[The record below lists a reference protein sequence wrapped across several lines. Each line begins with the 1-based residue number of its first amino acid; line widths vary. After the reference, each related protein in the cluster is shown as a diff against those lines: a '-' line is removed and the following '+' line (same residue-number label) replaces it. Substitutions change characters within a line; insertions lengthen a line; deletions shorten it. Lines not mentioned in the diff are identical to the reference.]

1 MPVFRDEAVV
11 LRTHK
16 LGEADRI
23 VTLLT
28 RNHGQVRAVAKGVR
42 KTTSRLGAR
51 VEPFSYVDVMFATG
65 KSLHIIS
72 QVESINS
79 FGSQISDNY
88 PKWTAGQAMLE
99 TAQRLTIEEHEPAL
113 QQFLLLIGGLKSL
126 VTDDH
131 DPGLI
136 LDAFI
141 LRSLSVAGY
150 APSFANCARCGTD
163 GPHRAFSPSGGGMVC
178 SSCRPPGAA
187 APRANTVELMS
198 ALLTGDWEVADQAD
212 KPERT
217 ESRSI
222 TAAYLSWHLDRQLRS
237 LRLVERT

>member
-113 QQFLLLIGGLKSL
+113 QQFLLLISL
-126 VTDDH
+126 VKVD
-131 DPGLI
+131 
-136 LDAFI
+136 
-141 LRSLSVAGY
+141 
-150 APSFANCARCGTD
+150 
-163 GPHRAFSPSGGGMVC
+163 
-178 SSCRPPGAA
+178 
-187 APRANTVELMS
+187 
-198 ALLTGDWEVADQAD
+198 
-212 KPERT
+212 
-217 ESRSI
+217 
-222 TAAYLSWHLDRQLRS
+222 
-237 LRLVERT
+237 